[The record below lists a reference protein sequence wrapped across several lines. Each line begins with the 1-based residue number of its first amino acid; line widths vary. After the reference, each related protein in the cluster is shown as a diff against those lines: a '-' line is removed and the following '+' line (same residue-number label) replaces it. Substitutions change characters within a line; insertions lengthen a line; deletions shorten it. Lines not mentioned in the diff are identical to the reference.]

1 MPPWARANASCMMT
15 GRASTPS
22 PHGSPRCRWMRIPGM
37 CMRFAS
43 LFAALLLTTA
53 AHAADDV
60 VVDVQNA
67 STPTLCAEEDNVYVK
82 LASPEVRNFKVEA
95 VHPNYIGTIV
105 VDRSLFDL
113 HNCPELAAA
122 PHITE
127 K

>member
-1 MPPWARANASCMMT
+1 MRFFESRHPEVRGAMQSP
-15 GRASTPS
+15 RASKGDGVRGYPS
-22 PHGSPRCRWMRIPGM
+22 RPSFGRRLRMTAVCV
-37 CMRFAS
+37 A
-43 LFAALLLTTA
+43 LLTTA

-105 VDRSLFDL
+105 VDR
-113 HNCPELAAA
+113 
-122 PHITE
+122 
-127 K
+127 